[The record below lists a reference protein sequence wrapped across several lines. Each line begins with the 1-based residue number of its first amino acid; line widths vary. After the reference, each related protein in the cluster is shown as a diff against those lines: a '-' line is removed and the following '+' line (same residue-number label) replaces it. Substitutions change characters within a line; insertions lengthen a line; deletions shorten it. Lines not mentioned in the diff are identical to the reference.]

1 MPSLISGCGRLADS
15 VRPAG
20 VVAGSGEN
28 IPILEP
34 LKAPAPEPTF
44 TPNPTPEQNETVPA
58 LPDTINTDC
67 SVINR
72 ALSVD
77 VYDAY
82 LVGIVAVVVC
92 GWALYRYV
100 RPKIEDIEPV
110 PPLSGLETVELTLQQ
125 TFSQGYKPCYFYLG
139 YKNIPLLSLG
149 IFLKK

>member
-1 MPSLISGCGRLADS
+1 LPSLISGCGRLTYS
-15 VRPAG
+15 VKPAG

-28 IPILEP
+28 ILTLEQ
-34 LKAPAPEPTF
+34 APAPEPTF
-44 TPNPTPEQNETVPA
+44 TPNPTTEPSETVPA

>member
-15 VRPAG
+15 IRPAG

-67 SVINR
+67 SYR
-72 ALSVD
+72 A
-77 VYDAY
+77 
-82 LVGIVAVVVC
+82 
-92 GWALYRYV
+92 R
-100 RPKIEDIEPV
+100 
-110 PPLSGLETVELTLQQ
+110 LEQ
-125 TFSQGYKPCYFYLG
+125 SH
-139 YKNIPLLSLG
+139 S
-149 IFLKK
+149 